1 MENLKESQE
10 SGNKDFTI
18 DLTSKKSNY
27 SISLLPL
34 EPKWYFSDFMIHLLN
49 SLAALVGD
57 YSIH

>member
-1 MENLKESQE
+1 MENQKK

-18 DLTSKKSNY
+18 DLTSKKA
-27 SISLLPL
+27 ITASLFPHWNLNGFFL
-34 EPKWYFSDFMIHLLN
+34 ILDFMIHLLN